1 MKQLACD
8 PLPPQTSINLYDAEF
23 FKGTDDVFAMR
34 PRSGRTAQRM
44 LERLIPD
51 PVFREQLQV
60 GFSLT
65 FPRKKIAYF
74 FRLKAVFD
82 AQPALAQRF
91 PGGIVQFAQAAGQM
105 PEEVLDD
112 IIIANIG
119 NEHEQNRVM
128 PGEMPGQQVDV
139 FANTSDGED
148 DNIDDGGPVRVIV
161 PAPEPGHE
169 NEESGG
175 EDEDSDDED
184 IVVISLTLGYGH
196 DSDCFYISQ
205 CHYVSSGIS

>member
-1 MKQLACD
+1 
-8 PLPPQTSINLYDAEF
+8 
-23 FKGTDDVFAMR
+23 
-34 PRSGRTAQRM
+34 
-44 LERLIPD
+44 
-51 PVFREQLQV
+51 
-60 GFSLT
+60 
-65 FPRKKIAYF
+65 
-74 FRLKAVFD
+74 
-82 AQPALAQRF
+82 
-91 PGGIVQFAQAAGQM
+91 M

-128 PGEMPGQQVDV
+128 PGEMPGQQEGV

-148 DNIDDGGPVRVIV
+148 DNIDDGGPVRVI
-161 PAPEPGHE
+161 APTPEQGHE

-184 IVVISLTLGYGH
+184 IVVSSLTLGYGH

>member
-1 MKQLACD
+1 
-8 PLPPQTSINLYDAEF
+8 
-23 FKGTDDVFAMR
+23 
-34 PRSGRTAQRM
+34 
-44 LERLIPD
+44 
-51 PVFREQLQV
+51 
-60 GFSLT
+60 
-65 FPRKKIAYF
+65 
-74 FRLKAVFD
+74 
-82 AQPALAQRF
+82 
-91 PGGIVQFAQAAGQM
+91 M

-128 PGEMPGQQVDV
+128 PGEMPGQQEGV

-161 PAPEPGHE
+161 PAPEQGHE

-196 DSDCFYISQ
+196 DSDCSYISQ
-205 CHYVSSGIS
+205 CHYVSSGISWVDSGEHRQKSQIRQRMTTKRLEDFPWTMTMLIKKFIFAPLSYCNSKLRCIA